1 MTLRQIHF
9 ASVDLE
15 LHARFTPGQVRRPA
29 QLRRGPAYCGASVP
43 CLAWHLLTAPC
54 AFPPTHPASLPCS
67 PPTLHP
73 SRRASL
79 CLSGTRAV
87 AQRTTVMPPLPE
99 DRFLCSFSHIFA
111 GGYSAG

>member
-15 LHARFTPGQVRRPA
+15 LHARFKPGQ
-29 QLRRGPAYCGASVP
+29 GESV
-43 CLAWHLLTAPC
+43 
-54 AFPPTHPASLPCS
+54 FE
-67 PPTLHP
+67 
-73 SRRASL
+73 RDQR
-79 CLSGTRAV
+79 V

-99 DRFLCSFSHIFA
+99 DRFLCGFSHIFA